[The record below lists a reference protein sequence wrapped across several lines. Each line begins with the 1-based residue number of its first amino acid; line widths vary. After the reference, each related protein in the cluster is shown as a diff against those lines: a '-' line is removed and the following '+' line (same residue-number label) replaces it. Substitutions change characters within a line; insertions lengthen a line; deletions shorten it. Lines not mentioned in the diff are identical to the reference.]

1 MLGYDSGAEAAEA
14 GAGPGSGGG
23 GPVPHVAGGGQ
34 RDEDVDDVA
43 ALVADGEDDGDMRPW
58 RCLDGSHEAGCRRCT
73 PPPSGAGCVLRGGRP
88 RAQSGE
94 KQLRGALC
102 RTAEW
107 RCADARAAAADALD
121 AAGAANA
128 AQAVRKRDCSA
139 LRKGDM
145 LRLCRLWRYASH
157 VWQPSGWPAE
167 REPRVPGAAPPRA
180 KRPVRMPKAVTYAA
194 QLQMQMQMQAGAAQ
208 QAAMHASPG
217 GVYFSQPTQ
226 ARCSFACTCAQ
237 AAATIDG
244 QHRCRPASIGAQG
257 CSDAVTAS
265 HSAGSSKQLFC

>member
-1 MLGYDSGAEAAEA
+1 MLSYDTSAEAAEA
-14 GAGPGSGGG
+14 GAGAAPGGG
-23 GPVPHVAGGGQ
+23 GPSTHGPGGAHD
-34 RDEDVDDVA
+34 DEDADVA
-43 ALVADGEDDGDMRPW
+43 ALIGEADDDGDTRPW
-58 RCLDGSHEAGCRRCT
+58 RCLDGGHEAGCRRCT

-107 RCADARAAAADALD
+107 RCVDARAAAADALE

-128 AQAVRKRDCSA
+128 ALAVRKRDCSA

-157 VWQPSGWPAE
+157 VWQPSSWPAE
-167 REPRVPGAAPPRA
+167 REPRAPGAAAPRA
-180 KRPVRMPKAVTYAA
+180 KRPLRAPKAVTYAT
-194 QLQMQMQMQAGAAQ
+194 QLQMQLQAGVAQ
-208 QAAMHASPG
+208 QAAMHSSPG

-226 ARCSFACTCAQ
+226 VRCLLACTC
-237 AAATIDG
+237 
-244 QHRCRPASIGAQG
+244 S
-257 CSDAVTAS
+257 AVRMLA
-265 HSAGSSKQLFC
+265 L